1 MRPFSFFALTLP
13 LLALTAC
20 QPAKKTAPVKID
32 TEVYNKIQTQL
43 IDAQPG
49 STIELP
55 AGTFHF
61 DRPLSLDDIKNVT
74 IKGAGMNKTIFSF
87 SGQKAGAEGLKITAD
102 SVTLVDFTIQDTK
115 GDAIKVQDSKGVT
128 FRRVKATWSEGPK
141 TENGGYGL
149 YPVACDGVLIEHC
162 EVSGASDAG
171 IYVGQSRNV
180 IVRNSYAHE
189 NVAGIEIENCT
200 NAEVYDCKSEN
211 NSGGIL
217 VFDLPGLP
225 AGNGRSCKVHNN
237 KIIGNNHHN
246 FAAEGNIVGTVA
258 PGTGMILLAAK
269 DVEVYDNQI
278 IGHKTMGIAIASY
291 QITELKWDDA
301 KYDPYSYDIKLH
313 NNHFERKKAIPDL
326 TKDFGKLINLVFI
339 GKPQDIIYD
348 GITDDK
354 RPKGSNPMNLCIDQP
369 QEGLRFGNVDAAHEF
384 KNVVTDLAAYKCQR
398 SL

>member
-1 MRPFSFFALTLP
+1 MRQYAFFAGLLILTT
-13 LLALTAC
+13 TAC
-20 QPAKKTAPVKID
+20 QQAKKNTPVKID
-32 TEVYNKIQTQL
+32 TAVYNTIQTQL

-49 STIELP
+49 SIIKLP
-55 AGTFHF
+55 AGTFQF

-74 IKGAGMNKTIFSF
+74 IKGAGMNTTILSF
-87 SGQKAGAEGLKITAD
+87 KGQKAGAEGLKITAD
-102 SVTLVDFTIQDTK
+102 SVTLEDFTIVDTK
-115 GDAIKVQDSKGVT
+115 GDAIKVQDSKAVT
-128 FRRVKATWSEGPK
+128 FRRIKATWSEGPK

-149 YPVACDGVLIEHC
+149 YPVACDGVLIENC

-171 IYVGQSRNV
+171 IYVGQSRSV

-200 NAEVYDCKSEN
+200 LAEVYNCKSEN
-211 NSGGIL
+211 NAGGIL

-225 AGNGRSCKVHNN
+225 AGNGKSCKVHHN
-237 KIIGNNHHN
+237 KIINNNHKN

-278 IGHKTMGIAIASY
+278 IGHKTMGCAIASY
-291 QITELKWDDA
+291 QITELKWEDA
-301 KYDPYSYDIKLH
+301 KYDPFSYDIYLH
-313 NNHFERKKAIPDL
+313 NNHFERKKALPDL
-326 TKDFGKLINLVFI
+326 TKDFGKLINLVFY

-354 RPKGSNPMNLCIDQP
+354 RPNGSNPMNLCIDQS
-369 QEGLRFGNVDAAHEF
+369 QEGLRFGNIDAAHEF
-384 KNVVTDLAAYKCQR
+384 KNVVTDLKAYKCQR
-398 SL
+398 AL